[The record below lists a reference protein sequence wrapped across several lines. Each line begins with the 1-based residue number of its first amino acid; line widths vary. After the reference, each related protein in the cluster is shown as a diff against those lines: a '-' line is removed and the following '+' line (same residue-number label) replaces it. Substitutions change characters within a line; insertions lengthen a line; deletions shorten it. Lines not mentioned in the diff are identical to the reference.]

1 MGLAS
6 LNAGMLVLG
15 LLTLPLA
22 RRIGVAA
29 IVAGIVGGVGV
40 LLLLSPALG
49 LPPGITERVADYP
62 GAAMIVVFGA
72 LLLGR
77 IVRARRTLV
86 SPIS

>member
-1 MGLAS
+1 LD
-6 LNAGMLVLG
+6 
-15 LLTLPLA
+15 

-29 IVAGIVGGVGV
+29 IVAGTVGGLGL

-62 GAAMIVVFGA
+62 GAAMIVVLGA

-86 SPIS
+86 SRIS